1 MPSSLGNCILREGL
15 DGHEGDG
22 ERGRIHWKG
31 KEAGEDK
38 GHMIFLSNVLPYMK
52 SCAGNKEEAE
62 DEEGMTDKTEAAE
75 TDLNKFFGR
84 KMAKKERKK
93 RTYLC
98 MVLPSQIL
106 YNVTAGEEEQIF
118 R

>member
-1 MPSSLGNCILREGL
+1 
-15 DGHEGDG
+15 
-22 ERGRIHWKG
+22 
-31 KEAGEDK
+31 
-38 GHMIFLSNVLPYMK
+38 MK

-84 KMAKKERKK
+84 KMAKKERKN

-106 YNVTAGEEEQIF
+106 
-118 R
+118 